1 MQNPA
6 KPFADLVWESLPAD
20 TQMQKAREYM
30 KAFRLMNDKLATS
43 PDQGLLNMIKS
54 EFEWNAIS
62 LVYFSNHIEHTGLSS
77 EETYSVCIDHLKNS
91 PPTSPNDDDIID
103 QAIPFPGVASKH
115 TRNRVEIIQ
124 HMDAFLYLYDRII
137 VKKRPLDEQL
147 IMNAHKIMM
156 KGLVEDAGSYRN
168 CPVYAGNHQFLPE
181 YCVPSAMSSLV
192 ANYNA
197 QLSQLQKE
205 AEEIQ
210 QPFYLAAK
218 LSYEFVTIHP
228 FIDGN
233 GRLCRLLLNIALL
246 SMSVPFCSAL
256 GYSSG
261 HKKARSHYFRCI
273 KHARSN
279 QGSTVQLASVV
290 LYSYCAVSAA
300 FFEKV
305 RIAFPEYYFLSQ
317 DL

>member
-1 MQNPA
+1 
-6 KPFADLVWESLPAD
+6 
-20 TQMQKAREYM
+20 M
-30 KAFRLMNDKLATS
+30 KAFRLMNEKLATL
-43 PDQGLLNMIKS
+43 PDQGLLKMIKS

-62 LVYFSNHIEHTGLSS
+62 LVYFSNHIEHSGLSS
-77 EETYSVCIDHLKNS
+77 EETYTLCTEHLKNS
-91 PPTSPNDDDIID
+91 PPTSPDDDDIID
-103 QAIPFPGVASKH
+103 EAISSPRAASTR
-115 TRNRVEIIQ
+115 TRNRDEIIQ
-124 HMDAFLYLYDRII
+124 HMDAFLYLYDRVI
-137 VKKRPLDEQL
+137 VQDRPLDERL

-156 KGLVEDAGSYRN
+156 KGLVEGAGSYRK
-168 CPVYAGNHQFLPE
+168 CPVYAGHHQFLPE
-181 YCVPSAMSSLV
+181 DCVPRAMSSLV

-197 QLSQLQKE
+197 QLDQLKRE
-205 AEEIQ
+205 PEETQ

-233 GRLCRLLLNIALL
+233 GRLCRLLLNIVLL

-273 KHARSN
+273 EHARAN

-305 RIAFPEYYFLSQ
+305 RIAFPEYYFLNQ
-317 DL
+317 DS